1 MGTVSTRLNDI
12 ELELLRKIQEL
23 EHLDKASLLR
33 KWIIEKIEEYF
44 MQRYGEFFKKG
55 ECSLEEAA
63 NQAGISLW
71 RMIDYIRRQ
80 NLWPKDSLDEAIFE
94 LKHAKELNI

>member
-1 MGTVSTRLNDI
+1 MGTVSTRLNDT

-33 KWIIEKIEEYF
+33 KWISEKIEEYF
-44 MQRYGEFFKKG
+44 MQRYGESFKKG

-71 RMIDYIRRQ
+71 RMIDYVRRQ
-80 NLWPKDSLDEAIFE
+80 NLWPKDNLDEALLE
-94 LKHAKELNI
+94 LKHAKDLKI